1 MENHFLREGNHFQRT
16 NIIFSM
22 KYTIALYFTSVKH
35 IVGHT
40 FIKSSSRELRCHT
53 MQREGTAAQTV
64 TLKVDSSTEEPSPP
78 FPPTFNPELSNS
90 GESKN
95 SPGNI

>member
-1 MENHFLREGNHFQRT
+1 MG
-16 NIIFSM
+16 
-22 KYTIALYFTSVKH
+22 LYV
-35 IVGHT
+35 IPHT
-40 FIKSSSRELRCHT
+40 LIKRSSSALRCQTIH
-53 MQREGTAAQTV
+53 REGTAAQTV

-78 FPPTFNPELSNS
+78 FPPTFKPELSNS